1 MLSQPKD
8 CRTTGE
14 LVTLFC
20 DTWNRTVR
28 EKAAGQFRE
37 IAWINQSD
45 GGPHEANFLKLD
57 CSLIRM
63 KLGWRPAMHVG
74 EAVNRTVEWTKSREA
89 GEDMIAVTDRQIREY
104 FGVNK

>member
-1 MLSQPKD
+1 
-8 CRTTGE
+8 
-14 LVTLFC
+14 
-20 DTWNRTVR
+20 
-28 EKAAGQFRE
+28 
-37 IAWINQSD
+37 
-45 GGPHEANFLKLD
+45 
-57 CSLIRM
+57 M